1 MQGIIGLI
9 IEIVA
14 GVIGG
19 NAAGAA
25 AKNYSLGPAGNSI
38 AGGIGGL
45 VLGQILA
52 ALGMGEPTMATE
64 GAAATAGAGVDIGAL
79 ISQLVGGGA
88 GGAVLTIVIGL
99 VKSMMANRAGRA

>member
-25 AKNYSLGPAGNSI
+25 VKNYSLGPAGNSVV
-38 AGGIGGL
+38 GGIGGL

-52 ALGMGEPTMATE
+52 ALGLGEPSIATE
-64 GAAATAGAGVDIGAL
+64 GGAMPPGGGLDIGAL
-79 ISQLVGGGA
+79 IGQLVGGGA
-88 GGAVLTIVIGL
+88 GGAVLTVIVGL
-99 VKSMMANRAGRA
+99 IKNMMQK

>member
-1 MQGIIGLI
+1 VEGIVGLI

-19 NAAGAA
+19 NAAGSA
-25 AKNYSLGPAGNSI
+25 AKKYGLGTAGNSI

-52 ALGMGEPTMATE
+52 ALGMGEPTMGAE
-64 GAAATAGAGVDIGAL
+64 GAAAPAGAGLDIGAL
-79 ISQLVGGGA
+79 LAQVVGGGV
-88 GGAVLTIVIGL
+88 GGAALTLIGGL
-99 VKSMMANRAGRA
+99 IKGMMQK

>member
-9 IEIVA
+9 IEIIA

-25 AKNYSLGPAGNSI
+25 VKNYSLGPAGNSI

-52 ALGMGEPTMATE
+52 ALGLGEPAT
-64 GAAATAGAGVDIGAL
+64 GTATAGGAMPPGAGLDIGAL
-79 ISQLVGGGA
+79 IGQLIGGGA
-88 GGAVLTIVIGL
+88 GGAVLTIIVGL
-99 VKSMMANRAGRA
+99 IKNMMQK

>member
-9 IEIVA
+9 IEIIA

-25 AKNYSLGPAGNSI
+25 AKNASLGTAGNSI

-45 VLGQILA
+45 VLGQILG
-52 ALGMGEPTMATE
+52 ALGIGEPGMATAE
-64 GAAATAGAGVDIGAL
+64 GAAPAGAGFDIGAPIAL
-79 ISQLVGGGA
+79 PRSSTGPFGVDLDPPGDQP
-88 GGAVLTIVIGL
+88 
-99 VKSMMANRAGRA
+99 RRR

>member
-1 MQGIIGLI
+1 MHGIVGLI
-9 IEIVA
+9 IEIIA

-25 AKNYSLGPAGNSI
+25 VKNYSLGPTGNSI

-52 ALGMGEPTMATE
+52 AVGLGEPAMSTG
-64 GAAATAGAGVDIGAL
+64 GAAPPGAGLDIGAL
-79 ISQLVGGGA
+79 IGQLVGGGA
-88 GGAVLTIVIGL
+88 GGAVLTIIVGL
-99 VKSMMANRAGRA
+99 VKNMMQK

>member
-9 IEIVA
+9 IEIIA

-25 AKNYSLGPAGNSI
+25 VKNYSLGPAGNSI

-45 VLGQILA
+45 VLGQILG
-52 ALGMGEPTMATE
+52 ALGLGEPTMGGD
-64 GAAATAGAGVDIGAL
+64 GAAAAPGAGLDIGAL
-79 ISQLVGGGA
+79 IGQLIGGGA
-88 GGAVLTIVIGL
+88 GGAVLTIVVGL
-99 VKSMMANRAGRA
+99 IKGMMQK